1 MPQGMPRASRF
12 ASSESMPSN
21 RVVSTATPASYRSRK
36 AVCFSTQPSC
46 SGSSPKPTRIM
57 ALAPLDTE
65 GRICSAASGSRLWS
79 WRSWFRQRMKS
90 GAVSIRVPS
99 RSNSTAEGFWSV
111 FTNIPRVH
119 QVVDVDI
126 TAQLVAFGDGVVG
139 HTGKLA
145 HVQPGVA
152 QVVGHFR
159 GPDELLPLV
168 GALGQHVQH
177 VFRAHNGKQ
186 EGLRV
191 AVDGR
196 HKQVAARAQHGRARL
211 DDRARVRNVLQHF
224 QAGDGVV
231 LAGMFRVPGQLFDGG
246 LAVVHLHTGFHAV
259 QPSYVQRGFAHVDA
273 GYVGTTQGHAF
284 RQQTATTANIQ
295 YFLACQL
302 YPLVDVVQ
310 AQGIDV
316 VKRLELAAG
325 VPPAAGQCFKL
336 GNLVLVYVLVAHGV
350 HLVEIIN

>member
-1 MPQGMPRASRF
+1 
-12 ASSESMPSN
+12 
-21 RVVSTATPASYRSRK
+21 
-36 AVCFSTQPSC
+36 
-46 SGSSPKPTRIM
+46 M

-119 QVVDVDI
+119 QVVYVDI

-191 AVDGR
+191 TVDGR
-196 HKQVAARAQHGRARL
+196 HKQVPARAQHGGTRL
-211 DDRARVRNVLQHF
+211 DDRGRVRNVFQHF
-224 QAGDGVV
+224 QAGNGII
-231 LAGMFRVPGQLFDGG
+231 LAGVFRVPGKLLDGG

-259 QPSYVQRGFAHVDA
+259 QL
-273 GYVGTTQGHAF
+273 TTRTCPAPEITSASALLTP
-284 RQQTATTANIQ
+284 RSSQTTK
-295 YFLACQL
+295 
-302 YPLVDVVQ
+302 V
-310 AQGIDV
+310 
-316 VKRLELAAG
+316 
-325 VPPAAGQCFKL
+325 PAAGAPA
-336 GNLVLVYVLVAHGV
+336 GNLGIPPASNLTEEFTPPKPLTLRVFPPESSLLTRKTSSSPASKVSSPSTSRKTIQPFSHWALPLQLAPLALAQRVTEAPGRVDAELRANAIVPDRELSCEAIRLFATIV
-350 HLVEIIN
+350 